1 MRRPKLKEVETCLR
15 LNSWLT
21 PGTKSGQHLL
31 ILVDCFTHHKVLSNQ
46 HHQAIHTFPHGWSSS
61 TLTICYWV
69 SSSSG
74 DDRIS
79 AFCYKCNFFRLRLI
93 VLLSLLKISRQ
104 RRYCGVLKHIKR
116 HEIQDTEGL
125 EGSKYHSQSL
135 GTISCC
141 SVAQSCLTLCHPMDC
156 STPGFHEQWQYL
168 GLIYWAL
175 PTLQT
180 HSQDFYI
187 KSFWHKNLGDKSIG

>member
-31 ILVDCFTHHKVLSNQ
+31 ILVDCFTHHKVLSDQ
-46 HHQAIHTFPHGWSSS
+46 HHWAIHTSPHGWSSS

-74 DDRIS
+74 DDRIC
-79 AFCYKCNFFRLRLI
+79 AFCYKCNFFRHRLI

-104 RRYCGVLKHIKR
+104 RKYCSALKHIKR
-116 HEIQDTEGL
+116 HETQDTKGSGRFKVSFTIIRNNILLFSGSVMSNSLRSHGL
-125 EGSKYHSQSL
+125 
-135 GTISCC
+135 
-141 SVAQSCLTLCHPMDC
+141 
-156 STPGFHEQWQYL
+156 
-168 GLIYWAL
+168 
-175 PTLQT
+175 
-180 HSQDFYI
+180 
-187 KSFWHKNLGDKSIG
+187 